1 MEYQFEAIG
10 PALRLVVLAFMIVAA
25 IAGLGL
31 IVMLAALPGQI
42 AKSRRHPQTDAIN
55 ICGWLGLP
63 TGILWVIAIVWAYF
77 RNPSTS
83 QTASPQAASL
93 KDIAEQLT
101 GLEKA
106 VVALE
111 SANKGAKR

>member
-1 MEYQFEAIG
+1 M
-10 PALRLVVLAFMIVAA
+10 VVLAFMIVAA

-31 IVMLAALPGQI
+31 IVVLAALPGQI
-42 AKSRRHPQTDAIN
+42 AKSRRHPQVDAIN

-63 TGILWVIAIVWAYF
+63 TGILWVVAIVWAYL
-77 RNPSTS
+77 RNPSTG
-83 QTASPQAASL
+83 QTAGQQAASL
-93 KDIAEQLT
+93 NDIAEQLT

-111 SANKGAKR
+111 SANKGVKR

>member
-1 MEYQFEAIG
+1 MEYQFESLG
-10 PALRLVVLAFMIVAA
+10 PTLRIVVLVFMIGAA

-31 IVMLAALPGQI
+31 LVMLAALPGQI

-63 TGILWVIAIVWAYF
+63 TGILWVVAIVWAYF
-77 RNPSTS
+77 RNPSTI
-83 QTASPQAASL
+83 QTASLQAASL

-111 SANKGAKR
+111 SAHNGAKR